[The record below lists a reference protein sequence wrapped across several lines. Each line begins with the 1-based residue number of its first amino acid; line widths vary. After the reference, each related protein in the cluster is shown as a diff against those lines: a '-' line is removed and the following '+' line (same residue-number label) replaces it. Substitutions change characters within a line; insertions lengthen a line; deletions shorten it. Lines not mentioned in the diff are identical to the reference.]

1 MANRGFIK
9 DIGGAK
15 RMRFVRPGYD
25 ANDMG
30 VPPNQVIFDSE
41 NIGALSV
48 HASNVVDVQ
57 TPIDGYIASWPD
69 LGFTPL
75 AMVQFMG
82 HPSSP
87 TSTGQ
92 LGMSTDRY
100 CFSFSGAAGSFG
112 APIATP
118 GNAGPRVYAFSNG
131 LFMRLHAGTEI
142 SGAQRTFRFFVKYIV
157 YRAAI

>member
-48 HASNVVDVQ
+48 YTSGVVDVQ
-57 TPIDGYIASWPD
+57 TPIDGYIASWSD

-87 TSTGQ
+87 RATTNIGLSTTEWRFTFRGQ
-92 LGMSTDRY
+92 
-100 CFSFSGAAGSFG
+100 SGGVSAPLG
-112 APIATP
+112 AP
-118 GNAGPRVYAFSNG
+118 NNEGPKVFVYSNG
-131 LFMRLHAGTEI
+131 LRMRLHTNSGTDEY
-142 SGAQRTFRFFVKYIV
+142 RLFVRYIV
-157 YRAAI
+157 YRAAL